1 MFSGF
6 GSEVGNQQE
15 QNILYLALDIK
26 RYYYSLK
33 MLSNR
38 LLKVLSLSTAAGV
51 LFGPCSAYKSE
62 IERMEGHTVLE
73 DFKKPLPIDYVN
85 VDDLPDDFSWNVPTE
100 EGGHSFT
107 TSLVNQHIP
116 GYCGSC
122 WAVGSITAL
131 ADRISIARGKDAKG
145 PKVHLSIQYIL
156 NCGKLLA
163 GSCHGGTHTGA
174 YHLVKAKGHI
184 PYETCMPYLAC
195 SAESTE
201 GFCQEAQDDFKCN
214 AMNTCRTCSGFSDKG
229 GECVAVESYPNAT
242 VAEYG
247 RYSNDVDAIMA
258 EIYARGPVAASINA
272 EPLINYQGG
281 VVKDHR
287 LLHKM
292 PNHVVAIIGWGTEKE
307 TGDKYWIGRNS
318 WGGK

>member
-1 MFSGF
+1 M
-6 GSEVGNQQE
+6 
-15 QNILYLALDIK
+15 
-26 RYYYSLK
+26 
-33 MLSNR
+33 
-38 LLKVLSLSTAAGV
+38 
-51 LFGPCSAYKSE
+51 
-62 IERMEGHTVLE
+62 
-73 DFKKPLPIDYVN
+73 
-85 VDDLPDDFSWNVPTE
+85 
-100 EGGHSFT
+100 
-107 TSLVNQHIP
+107 NQHIP

-156 NCGKLLA
+156 NCGKFLA

-318 WGGK
+318 WGEYWGEMGHFRVEMGKNVLGIESDIAWATPGYYTVMNEVKCGEGGEGCSSRHHKRHIPEYYVDPSEKLMPYGDAR